1 MRQNVR
7 ARQWTVTQGPITHPG
22 FVAGRAQVTV
32 RAADAENPVHFVR
45 SHLQLELGRFWIW
58 PTQLSSYPRV
68 SIYEATT
75 RSLLIAC
82 AVICLSLAAASGRP
96 SSVTVAL
103 GIVLLGSLLVMA
115 RRATRVFG
123 MAGLLL
129 GLCLT
134 PLAGFANASQLVGLA
149 FALIA
154 SQLRI
159 VPALVVLT
167 TWFGCFVAA
176 YLSSPYAADTA
187 MLVDHGVLSLGCI
200 MAIAICHHL
209 LVHRIVRLD
218 RVRSR
223 EFELELAQRLRDD
236 EKRAGESA
244 RRVLH
249 DQVLFTL
256 IRIADSGGVECDV
269 VQRTLGAFD
278 LPVRARGDVA
288 VDLLSLVDSCVPS
301 GVSVTP
307 SPRARRPVPTHV
319 ADALRRALGE
329 ALRNAARHGD
339 GPAQV
344 DLALRGDDVEIRVRN
359 RTASPGSLRP
369 GWGWRNCVERELN
382 SIGGSASLRR
392 DGADVVV
399 TLTLTAPWFRH
410 GGNRKLIP
418 PAQPAGSPAHPAGSP
433 AHPAESPDRPTGSR
447 ARPAASPAQPEAV
460 WAAWPALIAH
470 TFIAWRH
477 TPGPQLA
484 AQSVVVAAVWLM
496 TWWLTRAVASGR
508 LTRVNMAAVAA
519 ASAASASASLAI
531 AGPQSLHTYASWGL
545 GMAGVPLCVIAF
557 FGSARRVLF
566 LTVCGLAPALA
577 VVGTHPEITWMSAA
591 GALMTGLCPWLTYA
605 IGRGLRQVQTKADR
619 DEAAVRERLSVA
631 TAVWSEERVSD
642 LLSFTKR
649 TVRPFLH
656 RISTDGLQ
664 AADRITAGRLAA
676 QVRDELNLPGV
687 LDAALRDRIATARE
701 LGAEIT
707 IHPAVDPCPDRCAV
721 LLRVLDRLL
730 DDAAAT
736 DRLELRLGGA
746 GEPCTVS
753 LLAPDAEQ
761 RLRALAT
768 LTGSTPAR
776 LTRDAFATT
785 LVLGPSPDHGM
796 AASTTV
802 G

>member
-1 MRQNVR
+1 MRQTDR
-7 ARQWTVTQGPITHPG
+7 AYQWTVTQGPITHPG

-32 RAADAENPVHFVR
+32 RAAGAENPVHFVR

-82 AVICLSLAAASGRP
+82 AVICLALAAASGRP
-96 SSVTVAL
+96 SSVAVAL
-103 GIVLLGSLLVMA
+103 SIVLLGSLLVMA
-115 RRATRVFG
+115 RRSTRVFG
-123 MAGLLL
+123 AAGLLL

-134 PLAGFANASQLVGLA
+134 PLAGFANFSHLVGLA

-176 YLSSPYAADTA
+176 YLSSPYASDTA

-200 MAIAICHHL
+200 VAIAICHHL

-223 EFELELAQRLRDD
+223 EFELELSQRLRDD

-256 IRIADSGGVECDV
+256 IRIADSAGVESDV
-269 VQRTLGAFD
+269 VQRTLDAFD
-278 LPVRARGDVA
+278 LPARARGDVA

-301 GVSVTP
+301 GVSLTP

-399 TLTLTAPWFRH
+399 TLALTAPWFRR

-418 PAQPAGSPAHPAGSP
+418 PAQPAGSSAQPAGSP
-433 AHPAESPDRPTGSR
+433 AQPAESPDRPTGSR
-447 ARPAASPAQPEAV
+447 ARPAGSPAQPEAV

-477 TPGPQLA
+477 TPGAQLA
-484 AQSVVVAAVWLM
+484 AQSVVVVAVWLV

-519 ASAASASASLAI
+519 VAAASASASLAI

-545 GMAGVPLCVIAF
+545 GMAGVPLCVVAF

-577 VVGTHPEITWMSAA
+577 VVGTHPEITWLSAD
-591 GALMTGLCPWLTYA
+591 GALMTGLCPWLAYA
-605 IGRGLRQVQTKADR
+605 IGHGLRQVQTKADR

-631 TAVWSEERVSD
+631 TAVWSEDRVSD

-664 AADRITAGRLAA
+664 AADRVTAGRLAA

-730 DDAAAT
+730 DDAAAP

-761 RLRALAT
+761 RLRTLAT